1 MCCHAPITAT
11 SATPAPLTPSPTTS
25 APSTPAPTTLA
36 PTPARTLVPTTPA
49 PQPSATAP
57 EMLFS
62 GVIETADGAWEAVY
76 NPDGTHVYLT
86 GKETNSIVIFEVD
99 PSGGRLTM
107 VGESAMDNNSAAE
120 AGALDGPTAV
130 ATSPDGRCLF
140 VAAVGS
146 SSLTSL
152 RIGDGSI
159 GGGEGTGSLSYS
171 ARVSDTALADTWDV
185 VVSLPSG
192 DHVYVSSP
200 ACGCI
205 MTFAVDLDTCGL
217 TYRSSVTSSLLAP
230 AGMSVSPDG
239 SLLYATDS
247 AMSGGAL
254 LLFGTDPD
262 TGELELLQAI
272 TNGVAVGYE
281 LGGAVSVAVSPSGKD
296 VYVASNY
303 PGALVH
309 LCVDESSGELQ
320 AVEWED
326 NATPTGLSMDGA
338 SMVTVNPSNS
348 RVLVASTTNNTLW
361 VLDNVNDDSSSGG
374 CAILELQDT
383 IQEGDDGD
391 ITGLADAR
399 SISVS
404 PDGGTALV
412 VSSVTGT
419 IAVFRDPAL
428 METPAPTSDGESM
441 PLPSS
446 EEWYEEHA
454 GWLAMGAALTA
465 VAAGGLVSVLI
476 ANSGCACCIVG
487 AAISWK
493 KKRVDCPAC
502 KKQVDVKRKGL
513 ETRARCSCDVL
524 RAMAE
529 REATADGQRRGTK
542 GLKPMAM
549 REGCEENVLF
559 EPDPRHVAMCPHCE
573 IVFCAPCDIRDR
585 KRMFRFLF
593 ENSPNGVKKE
603 ETRAAVDP
611 SAVEFG
617 MDEAG
622 SA

>member
-1 MCCHAPITAT
+1 TPAPLTPSPTTPTPSTPAPT
-11 SATPAPLTPSPTTS
+11 TLAPTPATPAPLTPSPMTS

-36 PTPARTLVPTTPA
+36 PTPARTLVPITPA

-86 GKETNSIVIFEVD
+86 GKDTNSIVIFEVD
-99 PSGGRLTM
+99 PSDGRLTM
-107 VGESAMDNNSAAE
+107 VGESAMDSNSAAE
-120 AGALDGPTAV
+120 AGALDGPTAL

-217 TYRSSVTSSLLAP
+217 TYRSSVTSSLVAP

-272 TNGVAVGYE
+272 TNGAAVGYE

-338 SMVTVNPSNS
+338 SM
-348 RVLVASTTNNTLW
+348 
-361 VLDNVNDDSSSGG
+361 
-374 CAILELQDT
+374 ET

-391 ITGLADAR
+391 VTGLAGAR

-419 IAVFRDPAL
+419 IAVFRDPGL
-428 METPAPTSDGESM
+428 METPAPTSDGDSM

-454 GWLAMGAALTA
+454 GWLAVGAALTA

-502 KKQVDVKRKGL
+502 KKKVDVKRKGL

-524 RAMAE
+524 RATAE
-529 REATADGQRRGTK
+529 REATGDGQRRGTK
-542 GLKPMAM
+542 GLKPMAT
-549 REGCEENVLF
+549 REGSEENILF
-559 EPDPRHVAMCPHCE
+559 DPDPRHVAMCPHCE

-603 ETRAAVDP
+603 ETRAAVNP